1 MWDIRKKEM
10 GKTKKKGKRRLAI
23 KIKELPPTERPY
35 EKLEIYGENSLT
47 NAELLAIII
56 KNGTKNETSV
66 ELAKRILKLN
76 ENVESESLNFLMDLS
91 IEELEQV
98 KGIGRVKAI
107 QLKAV
112 CELARRINKP
122 INYKRKQIKEP
133 KDVVETIEG
142 EMKYLKN
149 EVLKVI
155 ILNSNNEILKIK
167 EVFVGGTNFIDV
179 STKNILSEAVKM
191 QAPKIILAHNHPSGN
206 SEPSKSDI
214 KYTNNIEQA
223 SQLLGIQLLDHI
235 IIAGNNYTSIFAY
248 RNKIITNVDD
258 SK

>member
-1 MWDIRKKEM
+1 M
-10 GKTKKKGKRRLAI
+10 TI
-23 KIKELPPTERPY
+23 KIKELPLSERPY
-35 EKLEIYGENSLT
+35 EKLEIYGESTLT

-56 KNGTKNETSV
+56 KNGTKNDTSV

-76 ENVESESLNFLMDLS
+76 ENIDSESLNFLMDLS
-91 IEELEQV
+91 IEELEQI

-112 CELARRINKP
+112 CEIARRINKP
-122 INYKRKQIKEP
+122 IYYRKKKIREP
-133 KDVVETIEG
+133 RDVVKAIEG

-167 EVFVGGTNFIDV
+167 EVLVGGTNFIEV
-179 STKNILSEAVKM
+179 STKNILSEVVKM

-206 SEPSKSDI
+206 PLPSQKDI
-214 KYTNNIEQA
+214 EYTRNIQKA
-223 SQLLGIQLLDHI
+223 SKLLGIELLDHI
-235 IIAGNNYTSIFAY
+235 IIAGDGYTSIFAY
-248 RNKIITNVDD
+248 IDGKI
-258 SK
+258 

>member
-1 MWDIRKKEM
+1 M
-10 GKTKKKGKRRLAI
+10 TI
-23 KIKELPPTERPY
+23 KIKELPPSERPY
-35 EKLEIYGENSLT
+35 EKLEIYGESTLT

-56 KNGTKNETSV
+56 KNGAKNETSV

-76 ENVESESLNFLMDLS
+76 ENVDSKSLNFLMDLS

-122 INYKRKQIKEP
+122 IDYRKKKIKEP
-133 KDVVETIEG
+133 KDIVEAIEG

-155 ILNSNNEILKIK
+155 ILNASNEILKIK
-167 EVFVGGTNFIDV
+167 EVFVGGTNFVEV

-206 SEPSKSDI
+206 PSPSKKDI
-214 KYTNNIEQA
+214 EYTNSIEKA
-223 SQLLGIQLLDHI
+223 SKLLGIQLLDHI
-235 IIAGNNYTSIFAY
+235 IIAGDTYTSIFAC
-248 RNKIITNVDD
+248 RDTII
-258 SK
+258 